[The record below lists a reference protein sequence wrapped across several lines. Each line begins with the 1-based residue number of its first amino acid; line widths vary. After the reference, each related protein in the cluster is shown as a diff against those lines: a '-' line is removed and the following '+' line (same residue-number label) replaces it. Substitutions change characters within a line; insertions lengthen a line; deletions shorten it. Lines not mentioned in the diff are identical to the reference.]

1 MPQPLSCTTIIASLP
16 RVPTDTVTV
25 PSWSTLS
32 SALVIKLSITCL
44 SSGGQTSAMTGSPR
58 RALEALQAL
67 LAAGIEPA
75 DFSMGSP
82 SLDEVFFALTGKE
95 RVAEEAQ

>member
-1 MPQPLSCTTIIASLP
+1 MLHVAMAAPGRIEEAARLLEASLG
-16 RVPTDTVTV
+16 VPVHRSV
-25 PSWSTLS
+25 EGAQL
-32 SALVIKLSITCL
+32 
-44 SSGGQTSAMTGSPR
+44 SAMTGSPR